1 MAGVLGPVAI
11 YEGQLVLQG
20 AGAIRIG
27 PELRGGGEQGL
38 AVALDV
44 GLVMVDGSFRHA
56 WMGGQVGGDG
66 GGETWQEQGK
76 IQ

>member
-11 YEGQLVLQG
+11 YEGQLVLED
-20 AGAIRIG
+20 AGAVRIG
-27 PELRGGGEQGL
+27 PERRGGGEHGL
-38 AVALDV
+38 AVPLDV
-44 GLVMVDGSFRHA
+44 VDGSFGHA